1 MRRHPLALLR
11 PRMAA
16 KRLLSSRDLRHIPD
30 GREVRVAGIVTLR
43 QQPSTAN
50 GTVFVSLE
58 DEFGAIQVIVWS
70 ALRDEQR
77 NVLLESR
84 LLAVKGVWQKRGAV
98 CNLIAHRLVDLTPW
112 LGRLGRLGSRDFK

>member
-1 MRRHPLALLR
+1 M
-11 PRMAA
+11 
-16 KRLLSSRDLRHIPD
+16 
-30 GREVRVAGIVTLR
+30 AGIVTLR

-77 NVLLESR
+77 SVLLESR
-84 LLAVKGVWQKRGAV
+84 LLAVKGVWQKRGSV

-112 LGRLGRLGSRDFK
+112 LGRLGKLGSRDFK